1 MRTAV
6 AACRL
11 VLRHANVSRISGT
24 VPSLDDAR
32 AAFKPEYAEWKN
44 GRG

>member
-11 VLRHANVSRISGT
+11 VLRRANVSRISGT
-24 VPSLDDAR
+24 VPSLDDPK
-32 AAFKPEYAEWKN
+32 AAFKAEYAEWKN
-44 GRG
+44 GTG